1 MSLLSWLP
9 ELRERLIVEFAD
21 RPRIATLATVD
32 DGRRPR
38 ARSIVCRAIEDDGSV
53 WMTSDSRSDKNKQ
66 LRENP
71 FAELAIYFK
80 GAREQFRLAG
90 EMMVFADGDQRHRA
104 WHAQSDA
111 TRAMFFWDEP
121 GAPVRAEFDAP
132 KEVAA
137 STPIP
142 PTFELLILKPVR
154 VEHLNLKPHPPQRR
168 VWSLDRDWAVESINP

>member
-1 MSLLSWLP
+1 MLLLSWLP
-9 ELRERLIVEFAD
+9 ELRERLIVEFED
-21 RPRIATLATVD
+21 RPRIATLATID
-32 DGRRPR
+32 DAGRPR

-53 WMTSDSRSDKNKQ
+53 WLTSDSRSDKNKHV
-66 LRENP
+66 RENP
-71 FAELAIYFK
+71 FAELAIYLR

-90 EMMVFADGDQRHRA
+90 GMIVLAEGDERRRA

-111 TRAMFFWDEP
+111 TRAMFFWDKP
-121 GAPVRAEFDAP
+121 GAPVRDEFDAP
-132 KEVAA
+132 KVISAT
-137 STPIP
+137 SPIP